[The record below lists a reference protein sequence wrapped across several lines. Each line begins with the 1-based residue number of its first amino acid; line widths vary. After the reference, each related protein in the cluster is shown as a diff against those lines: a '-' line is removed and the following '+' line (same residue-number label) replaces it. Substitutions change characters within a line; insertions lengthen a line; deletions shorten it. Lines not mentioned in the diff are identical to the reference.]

1 MTTYNDDLKER
12 ENTLG
17 KGRVLTDGVNSTAFG
32 DPTGEHPRFEYQYS
46 SPVNIGARTSK
57 MHKLAFG
64 GAASGV
70 PASATAALG
79 NQYPLNDVRETVSG
93 HVLEFNDTPGGE
105 RILIKHNS
113 GSGVEMRPDGTIVVS
128 ALGNKVEVCG
138 GDNTVIV
145 EGDAKL
151 VYKGNLTLDVTGDLN
166 INCMDF
172 NVNAKGDKK
181 EDIGGSSKN
190 TVFGNYSMKTS
201 GHKTETVA
209 QTVTYTYLG
218 NTSYNIKGTY
228 NTAVQGNVEL
238 NASGC
243 VCTTAETE
251 IITTTPNL
259 NMAAKSLSV
268 FGDTGTVGGENVI
281 MYNYNMYTGHSINAG
296 DTVTAPQLHFTRAD
310 GSVTHSH
317 LVGDVTGKADN
328 ANQADFATT
337 AGQAPTGVAGSPGSN
352 TAAPGTASTSADTTA
367 TALPTEAKLTA
378 YFNSSKGIK
387 AVTVDAGDFLSNS
400 LKEKK
405 TTKDDI
411 RAQLRDPANFNNA
424 EFVSRAIGAGKLNP
438 NYHIQVPKNG
448 FGRIRSAQ
456 PGCERG
462 TVVAGN
468 QDPANAAQT
477 FKRQE
482 EFQRRNR
489 TLIPDAAYN
498 VNNQTDITINTKLA
512 PGITMA
518 KFLGGKSPSN
528 FKNLPPSLRKQLAR
542 NYYLHSQI
550 IKYVMTRPG
559 PQATDFEDYRLEV
572 VEGFYQPARY
582 GVPSGNSLATEVLTP
597 NSALDKRNKGTL
609 VVYELIDQYGEQD
622 ADATF
627 ELASY
632 LRDKCSHLFDKLT
645 LDYDEY
651 DPDGTLNI
659 QLMIEVPNVST
670 DYSINSQGKVETI
683 YNGKVQGKNS
693 LIEILP
699 TDGEKRVQA
708 TVPTTETTVDESRLI
723 NRREAE
729 LRAAYDTA
737 RIAYENNIISIEL
750 EEAKDQA
757 YAAWIQY
764 KQDNNLV

>member
-1 MTTYNDDLKER
+1 MTTFNDDLKER
-12 ENTLG
+12 ENSLG

-32 DPTGEHPRFEYQYS
+32 DPTGEHPRFEYQFS

-57 MHKLAFG
+57 MHKLSFG

-70 PASATAALG
+70 PAAVTAALG

-105 RILIKHNS
+105 RILIRHNS

-190 TVFGNYSMKTS
+190 TVFGNYSMKMS

-209 QTVTYTYLG
+209 QTATHTYLG

-243 VCTTAETE
+243 VCTTAEKE
-251 IITTTPNL
+251 IITSTPNL
-259 NMAAKSLSV
+259 NMAAQSLSV
-268 FGDTGTVGGENVI
+268 FGDTGTIGGENVI
-281 MYNYNMYTGHSINAG
+281 MYNYNMYTGNTINSTWARVSDRIVTPVVYGDLQGTATKAIDADTAHSQSYG
-296 DTVTAPQLHFTRAD
+296 DFH
-310 GSVTHSH
+310 
-317 LVGDVTGKADN
+317 GDVG
-328 ANQADFATT
+328 
-337 AGQAPTGVAGSPGSN
+337 GSPGY
-352 TAAPGTASTSADTTA
+352 TAASSSTTIDGTV
-367 TALPTEAKLTA
+367 TALPTEAKLNA
-378 YFNSSKGIK
+378 YFKSSKGIK

-424 EFVSRAIGAGKLNP
+424 EFASRAIGAGKLNP
-438 NYHIQVPKNG
+438 NYNVQAPKNG
-448 FGRIRSAQ
+448 FGRIRSAD

-462 TVVAGN
+462 TAIAGN
-468 QDPANAAQT
+468 QDTANAART

-482 EFQRRNR
+482 KYQRRNR
-489 TLIPDAAYN
+489 TLIPDPNFN
-498 VNNQTDITINTKLA
+498 VNNQTEITINTKLA

-528 FKNLPPSLRKQLAR
+528 FKNLAPALRKQIAR

-559 PQATDFEDYRLEV
+559 PQATDFEDHRLEV

-582 GVPSGNSLATEVLTP
+582 GVPSGNSLSAEVLTP
-597 NSALDKRNKGTL
+597 GSALDKRNKGIL
-609 VVYELIDQYGEQD
+609 VVYELIDENGDLD

-632 LRDKCSHLFDKLT
+632 LRDKCSHMFDKLT

-651 DPDGTLNI
+651 DPDGKLNVQI
-659 QLMIEVPNVST
+659 MIEVPNVPP
-670 DYSINSQGKVETI
+670 DYSINSQGKVETV

-693 LIEILP
+693 LIEVLP
-699 TDGEKRVQA
+699 TDAEKRADPAV
-708 TVPTTETTVDESRLI
+708 TETERRVDESRVI

-729 LRAAYDTA
+729 LRAAYEA
-737 RIAYENNIISIEL
+737 ALIASRKDPENEDL
-750 EEAKDQA
+750 EDAADAALDAWEEYKD
-757 YAAWIQY
+757 
-764 KQDNNLV
+764 DNNLA